1 METAKR
7 GDMKKALQILEEV
20 VPSFNTKVFGS
31 RDPGEKTNQ
40 SLYFR
45 LWVTASDFDAAR
57 DRMIDAS
64 KVLSDRFS
72 QFVTEVEGSSG
83 CASPARSTY
92 IQDLIALEEKVRMG
106 WDEILFL
113 LRILEGTEVRDS
125 FTGRFSP

>member
-20 VPSFNTKVFGS
+20 VPEFNMKAFGAHA
-31 RDPGEKTNQ
+31 RDEKANFP
-40 SLYFR
+40 LYFR
-45 LWVTASDFDAAR
+45 LWSTASDFDAAR

-72 QFVTEVEGSSG
+72 QFVTEVEGSSA
-83 CASPARSTY
+83 CSSPARSSY

-106 WDEILFL
+106 WDELLFL
-113 LRILEGTEVRDS
+113 LRILEGTGVRDS
-125 FTGRFSP
+125 FTGRFAP